1 MDGCTTRST
10 CREGCG
16 GLLKEKGGAGVDSV
30 PHPGSL
36 LDPWSYLLP
45 LTFQVALMEPSEM
58 LISLPLPFLA
68 PKSLKHP
75 ATKLCRC

>member
-45 LTFQVALMEPSEM
+45 LTFQVALMEPS
-58 LISLPLPFLA
+58 
-68 PKSLKHP
+68 
-75 ATKLCRC
+75 